1 MKHFVSKTVREFRFS
16 VIREMWQRSLAYEN
30 VISLGIGEPDFN
42 TPGAVTRQ
50 ALEDALAGHTHY
62 TPSQGDPELVAE
74 LARAGSAR
82 LGRPLAPENALV
94 TGGGMGALTCCLRA
108 LIDPGDK
115 VLLPEPYFPDNI
127 AHITLAGG
135 VPVLVP
141 TRFEDGW
148 VVTPEAV
155 RAAWQPG
162 VKALLLNSPNNP
174 TGAVIPGP
182 VLDRLAELVTEL
194 DIVALSDEVYSRI
207 AFNGPPQSIATRPG
221 MAERAVVIDSFS
233 KSHAMTGWRVG
244 YLLGP
249 AWLLEEAVKISTSTT
264 SCASSVGQ
272 RAALAALR
280 SGDAAAGAMAA
291 EFARRSAYV
300 SERLE
305 AMPGLRLAR
314 PQGSFYLFP
323 DVSRLT
329 DDSEALAL
337 EILDAVQVVT
347 VPGAAFGPSGARSL
361 RLAATTG
368 MERLAEAMD
377 RLERFLKARA

>member
-30 VISLGIGEPDFN
+30 VISLGIGEPDFT
-42 TPGAVTRQ
+42 TPEAVTRQ
-50 ALEDALAGHTHY
+50 AMEDALAGHTHY

-182 VLDRLAELVTEL
+182 TLDRLAELVTEL

-221 MAERAVVIDSFS
+221 MAGRAVVIDSFS

-249 AWLLEEAVKISTSTT
+249 AWLLEEAVKVSTSTT

-305 AMPGLRLAR
+305 AMPGLRLVR

>member
-1 MKHFVSKTVREFRFS
+1 MKHFVSTTVRQFRFS
-16 VIREMWQRSLAYEN
+16 VIREMWQRSLAYQN
-30 VISLGIGEPDFN
+30 VISLGIGEPDFH
-42 TPGAVTRQ
+42 TPEAITRQ
-50 ALEDALAGHTHY
+50 AMQDALAGHTHY

-74 LARAGSAR
+74 LARQGSAR
-82 LGRPLAPENALV
+82 LGRDLAPENVLV

-135 VPVLVP
+135 VPILVP
-141 TRFEDGW
+141 IRFEDGW
-148 VVTPEAV
+148 VVTEQAV
-155 RAAWQPG
+155 RDAWQPG

-174 TGAVIPGP
+174 TGAVIPGA
-182 VLDRLAELVTEL
+182 VLDRLAELSREL
-194 DIVALSDEVYSRI
+194 DFVVLSDEVYSRI
-207 AFNGPPQSIATRPG
+207 AFDGAPQSIATRPG

-233 KSHAMTGWRVG
+233 KSHAMTGWRLG

-249 AWLLEEAVKISTSTT
+249 AWLLEEAVKVSTSTT
-264 SCASSVGQ
+264 SCAASVSQ

-280 SGDAAAGAMAA
+280 LGGDAAWDMAA
-291 EFARRSAYV
+291 EFARRSAYL
-300 SERLE
+300 SDRLE
-305 AMPGLRLAR
+305 AMPGIRLVR
-314 PQGSFYLFP
+314 PRGSFYLFP
-323 DVSRLT
+323 DVSLLT

-337 EILDAVQVVT
+337 EILDRTQVVT
-347 VPGAAFGPSGARSL
+347 VPGSAFGPSGARSL

-368 MERLAEAMD
+368 MERLTEAMD